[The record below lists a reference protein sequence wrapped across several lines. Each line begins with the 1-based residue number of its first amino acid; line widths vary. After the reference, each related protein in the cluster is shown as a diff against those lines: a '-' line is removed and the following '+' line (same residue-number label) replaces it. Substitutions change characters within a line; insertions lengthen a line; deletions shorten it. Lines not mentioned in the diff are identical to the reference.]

1 MTHGGITDEKE
12 FAVIGLGR
20 FGGSICKALSEE
32 GLEVM
37 AIDRDEDRVNEYA
50 KIATH
55 AVIGDTTD
63 ESVLKNLGLRNF
75 DHVIVAIGEN
85 IQASILTTLILKEL
99 GVKMITVKAQNDYH
113 EKVLS
118 KIGADRI
125 VHPEREMGK
134 RIAHNI
140 VSNNVL
146 DYLELSDEHSL
157 VEIAANGKLAGN
169 TLLDLDIRA
178 RYGINIVAIKRGKEV
193 IVSPL
198 ATEEIQKD
206 DILIVIG
213 SNPDIER
220 FEKSLSTLK
229 CHRLTAGT
237 PQPAVFDLF
246 IDCFKRFGYD
256 IEPYTYKKRG
266 TYTFGQRD
274 VHSPAWRRQ
283 SSQKRKL

>member
-1 MTHGGITDEKE
+1 MRKE

-37 AIDRDEDRVNEYA
+37 AMDIDEDKVNEYA
-50 KIATH
+50 KIASH
-55 AVIGDTTD
+55 AVIGDSTD

-99 GVKMITVKAQNDYH
+99 GVNTITVKAQNDYH
-113 EKVLS
+113 EKVLA
-118 KIGADRI
+118 KIGADHI
-125 VHPEREMGK
+125 VHPERDMAK

-146 DYLELSDEHSL
+146 DYLELSDEHSI
-157 VEIAANGKLAGN
+157 VEIVANSRLAGN

-178 RYGINIVAIKRGKEV
+178 KYGINSVAIKREKEV

-198 ATEEIQKD
+198 ATEMIQKE

-213 SNPDIER
+213 SLTDISR
-220 FEKSLSTLK
+220 FEKRVLHTK
-229 CHRLTAGT
+229 
-237 PQPAVFDLF
+237 
-246 IDCFKRFGYD
+246 
-256 IEPYTYKKRG
+256 
-266 TYTFGQRD
+266 
-274 VHSPAWRRQ
+274 
-283 SSQKRKL
+283 

>member
-1 MTHGGITDEKE
+1 MKKE

-113 EKVLS
+113 EKYYPKSERTGSFTRSVKWEKGSPTTSSPTMCLIIWNFLMNTALS
-118 KIGADRI
+118 KSQRTANW
-125 VHPEREMGK
+125 PEIHCLTLISGPDTELILLRSSGERK
-134 RIAHNI
+134 
-140 VSNNVL
+140 SS
-146 DYLELSDEHSL
+146 YLRL
-157 VEIAANGKLAGN
+157 
-169 TLLDLDIRA
+169 
-178 RYGINIVAIKRGKEV
+178 
-193 IVSPL
+193 PL
-198 ATEEIQKD
+198 
-206 DILIVIG
+206 
-213 SNPDIER
+213 
-220 FEKSLSTLK
+220 
-229 CHRLTAGT
+229 
-237 PQPAVFDLF
+237 
-246 IDCFKRFGYD
+246 
-256 IEPYTYKKRG
+256 KK
-266 TYTFGQRD
+266 F
-274 VHSPAWRRQ
+274 
-283 SSQKRKL
+283 RKTIF